1 MHSILIRLHL
11 IITSLL
17 LFFSFLHSDWTS
29 STPLK
34 SVESVSVDLN
44 ISKSYLTSSDS
55 RQLANTT
62 SNGQTLSPTANQGWY
77 MPPTTKPEGT
87 PTDKKTPTIE
97 NSMCPSNNSQH
108 SPSCERLSAPNHDSV
123 NNQNEFR
130 SRSEVMSNS
139 QITAF
144 RQSESYS
151 RQKSKKLNNRNH
163 RTQPLLHDGNTET
176 QEPPPLPPKPKKFS
190 LTASPTP
197 PPINDRTAGFDSS
210 SSSIHVY
217 HHANC
222 SHCELLP
229 KR

>member
-29 STPLK
+29 STPLA

-44 ISKSYLTSSDS
+44 ISSGYLTSSDS

-62 SNGQTLSPTANQGWY
+62 SNDQTVALTANQGWY
-77 MPPTTKPEGT
+77 MPPATKTEGT
-87 PTDKKTPTIE
+87 PSKTPGIE
-97 NSMCPSNNSQH
+97 NSTCSSSNSQC
-108 SPSCERLSAPNHDSV
+108 SPSSERLSAPNHDSV

-130 SRSEVMSNS
+130 SRSEVMSNP

-151 RQKSKKLNNRNH
+151 RLKSKKLNNRSH
-163 RTQPLLHDGNTET
+163 FTQPPLHDGSTET

-190 LTASPTP
+190 STASSTIL
-197 PPINDRTAGFDSS
+197 PINDRTAGFDSS

-217 HHANC
+217 HHTNC
-222 SHCELLP
+222 SHCELLS